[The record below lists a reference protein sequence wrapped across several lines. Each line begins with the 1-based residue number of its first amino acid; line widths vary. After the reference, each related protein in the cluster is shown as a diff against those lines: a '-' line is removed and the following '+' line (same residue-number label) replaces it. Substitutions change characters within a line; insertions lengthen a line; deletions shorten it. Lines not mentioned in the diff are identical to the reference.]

1 MLASSPFS
9 SAAGRFREDALLRGR
24 SWAWLIDLRQRLRV
38 AVQIIDASLQPVLPP
53 QPGAAGGRLAEALSD
68 RPQLLRT
75 AVARA
80 IDTRTR
86 QVAPLPGGD
95 IHCFTIVDLHVT
107 GVLLVAGDPREQ
119 APAAIELVGTALS
132 SAAVAHLSA
141 PAADGDEAER
151 LRSLV
156 RLLSDP
162 SAVRTERELLE
173 LLADALAIWHDVELR
188 AYVQGDGDEA
198 YLEVALAGADRSR
211 LPASVPAVVAQATHV
226 TRLEGESA
234 EPFGIEPAGLDAA
247 VARIGEGRG
256 SWLLVMVGSI
266 GPNDARHLESY
277 VQVAGQWMAAHTGA
291 ALVRVTGAVAREL
304 ARASGDPGSALSSV
318 VAVLAHEMA
327 GASATLAVMDVKG
340 TPRLQAGAVP
350 AEPSEP
356 LLVER
361 HTAGEETVTLTL
373 TTPGRRWTTH
383 EAQLAEAVAELVGL
397 WVSGAQGGMRDRR
410 RAGRRADQVLDAFA
424 ADALARGVEVSALVL
439 GTRAPTPAP
448 GLTQRW
454 LAEVRSRLRV
464 SDLAGVIG
472 EAELG
477 VLLHDTT
484 PDRAAQVAARLRRAL
499 DAGAGTPSSGVQIWV
514 GLAGRTPGGAH
525 VGSILAAARDQP
537 VPD

>member
-1 MLASSPFS
+1 MLASSPFP

-53 QPGAAGGRLAEALSD
+53 QAGAAGGRLAEALSG

-80 IDTRTR
+80 IETRTR
-86 QVAPLPGGD
+86 QVALLPGGD
-95 IHCFTIVDLHVT
+95 IHCFTIGDLHVT
-107 GVLLVAGDPREQ
+107 GVLLVAGVPREQ

-141 PAADGDEAER
+141 PAADGGEAER

-162 SAVRTERELLE
+162 SAVRTDRELLE

-198 YLEVALAGADRSR
+198 YLEVALAGADRAR
-211 LPASVPAVVAQATHV
+211 IPASVPAVVAPATHV
-226 TRLEGESA
+226 TRLEGETG
-234 EPFGIEPAGLDAA
+234 EPFGIEAGLDAA

-266 GPNDARHLESY
+266 GPHDMRHFDSY

-304 ARASGDPGSALSSV
+304 ARASAVAENALACV
-318 VAVLAHEMA
+318 VAVLADEMA
-327 GASATLAVMDVKG
+327 GASARCAVIDGSG
-340 TPRLQAGAVP
+340 TPRLQAGPVP
-350 AEPSEP
+350 AAASEP

-361 HTAGEETVTLTL
+361 RTPDEGTVTLTL
-373 TTPGRRWTTH
+373 TTPGRRWTAH
-383 EAQLAEAVAELVGL
+383 EAHLAEAAVDLVGL
-397 WVSGAQGGMRDRR
+397 WASGAQGGMRERR
-410 RAGRRADQVLDAFA
+410 QAGRRADQVLDAFA

-439 GTRAPTPAP
+439 GIRTAAPAP
-448 GLTQRW
+448 GLTHQW
-454 LAEVRSRLRV
+454 LTDVRGRLRV

-472 EAELG
+472 EHELG
-477 VLLHDTT
+477 ILLHDTP

-499 DAGAGTPSSGVQIWV
+499 DTGTSSGGATIRI
-514 GLAGRTPGGAH
+514 GLASRTPGGAH
-525 VGSILAAARDQP
+525 VRSILAAARDQP
-537 VPD
+537 LPD